1 MHIMRMLVLALLAG
15 AVSEAGAKPPVAE
28 PLEVFASGIA
38 GPEGLAFTRRDGLV
52 VGTTTGDL
60 LRLDADGNA
69 TVLASVGDAL
79 AGITVLRDGRI
90 LAAALGADRVWS
102 ISPGGATSVLASGI
116 GGPNFI
122 VQTRRRERVLVSA
135 SLTGNIVDITSGTPV
150 VVASGLSFPN
160 GLAIGRESGGR
171 FLYIAETLS
180 SRVSRL
186 PLDRDDMVGAG
197 PAEVVATGLPFADGI
212 AFDRAH
218 NLLVVGGGMLQVVR
232 SDTGGVETLSSDAL
246 LDWPSNLAFGRG
258 RGFRGRD
265 VYLVNFGP
273 GLGDGTTVVRFR
285 YNHGGVS
292 LIR

>member
-15 AVSEAGAKPPVAE
+15 AVSEAGAKPPMAE
-28 PLEVFASGIA
+28 PLEVFASSIA

-60 LRLDADGNA
+60 LRLDADGTA

-102 ISPGGATSVLASGI
+102 ISPDGSTSVLASGI

-122 VQTRRRERVLVSA
+122 VQTRRRERVLVST

-160 GLAIGRESGGR
+160 GLAI
-171 FLYIAETLS
+171 
-180 SRVSRL
+180 
-186 PLDRDDMVGAG
+186 
-197 PAEVVATGLPFADGI
+197 LPFADGI
-212 AFDRAH
+212 AFDRAR
-218 NLLVVGGGMLQVVR
+218 NLLVVGGGMLQVIR
-232 SDTGGVETLSSDAL
+232 SDTGAVETLSSDPL